1 MDHYWLALGVTLA
14 LEGAVVTVAWAG
26 LAPLWRRLGTAAAV
40 NLATHGL
47 LWLAWPHLPGS
58 YPARLAAA
66 EAAVV
71 VLEATAYRLV
81 LPGSFR
87 RALLASAAANALS
100 TAAGLALWWLLR

>member
-1 MDHYWLALGVTLA
+1 MDRYLLALGVTLA
-14 LEGAVVTVAWAG
+14 LEGAVVAVAWAG
-26 LAPLWRRLGTAAAV
+26 LAPLRRRLGAATAV

-58 YPARLAAA
+58 YPSRLAAA

-71 VLEATAYRLV
+71 LLEAAGYRLA

-100 TAAGLALWWLLR
+100 TAAGLWLWRVLR